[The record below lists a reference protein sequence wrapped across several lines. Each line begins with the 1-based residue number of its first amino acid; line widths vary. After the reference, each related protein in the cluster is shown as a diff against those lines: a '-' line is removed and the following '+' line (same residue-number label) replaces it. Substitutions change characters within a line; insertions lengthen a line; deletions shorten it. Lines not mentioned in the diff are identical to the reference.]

1 MTLEILA
8 LIMLFIGAC
17 GALLP
22 MLPGIPL
29 MFIVTLVYGLASDFS
44 RMEPR
49 HLWIFGSI
57 TLVALLIDWSAGLIG
72 AKFGG
77 ASRRSLLFGLVG
89 MIIGFVAFPPFGAV
103 AGLFIG
109 VFVSEVASK
118 RTGEQALKSAT
129 SSLVATAGGVI
140 ANVILALAFLITFIV
155 IVFF

>member
-1 MTLEILA
+1 MALEILV
-8 LIMLFIGAC
+8 LVILFIGAC

-29 MFIVTLVYGLASDFS
+29 MFIATLVYGLASDFS
-44 RMEPR
+44 RMEPW
-49 HLWIFGSI
+49 HLWVFGGI
-57 TLVALLIDWSAGLIG
+57 TILALLIDWSAGLIG

-77 ASRRSLLFGLVG
+77 ASRRSLLFGLAG
-89 MIIGFVAFPPFGAV
+89 MIIGLVTFPPFGAV
-103 AGLFIG
+103 AGLFLG
-109 VFVSEVASK
+109 VFFSEVAGK

-140 ANVILALAFLITFIV
+140 ANIVLAIAFLITFVV

>member
-1 MTLEILA
+1 MALEILV
-8 LIMLFIGAC
+8 LIILFIGAC

-29 MFIVTLVYGLASDFS
+29 MFIATLVYALASDFS

-49 HLWIFGSI
+49 HLWIFGGI
-57 TLVALLIDWSAGLIG
+57 TLFALAIDGSAGLIG

-89 MIIGFVAFPPFGAV
+89 MILGLVFFPPFGAI
-103 AGLFIG
+103 AGLFLG
-109 VFVSEVASK
+109 VFFSEVAGK

-129 SSLVATAGGVI
+129 SSLIATAGGVV
-140 ANVILALAFLITFIV
+140 ANVVLAIAFLMTFVV